1 MSDYFTTLYEVPIKL
16 ITSVLLHQNLI
27 YTTVWWTYVS
37 WSEFR
42 FYFALFT
49 PCMSSW
55 SFHAI
60 PEYCWGKLF
69 WVFVFLGNRYRTTVL
84 LLTVISVTPESSST
98 FVFLLN
104 NLNSALLHSI
114 IVLWSYFVHF
124 LFFKCNSSE
133 GNGSKMTKISEK
145 RILLA
150 RIMLLQIYQTSCKST
165 TDKINQTGTWCKG
178 KWVQ

>member
-1 MSDYFTTLYEVPIKL
+1 MSDFFTTLYDVPIKL

-27 YTTVWWTYVS
+27 TPQFGESMLVEVN
-37 WSEFR
+37 
-42 FYFALFT
+42 FAFILHYLHLACYPGASMQSLNIVEKSCFG
-49 PCMSSW
+49 
-55 SFHAI
+55 F
-60 PEYCWGKLF
+60 
-69 WVFVFLGNRYRTTVL
+69 FLENKYRTTVL
-84 LLTVISVTPESSST
+84 LLTMISVTSESSST
-98 FVFLLN
+98 LVSLLN
-104 NLNSALLHSI
+104 NLNSTLLHSI

-124 LFFKCNSSE
+124 LFFKCNSNE
-133 GNGSKMTKISEK
+133 RNGSKMARISEK